1 MVKELKNKLK
11 VSDDA
16 LVWVMDW
23 KWGRPLASPLG
34 NSRAP
39 EIGQVVVPQ
48 SQDQEPGEMG

>member
-11 VSDDA
+11 VLDDA